1 MRNYMTKAKAC
12 QRAIWQNHWQVIQQ
26 VFISRFELTLYTGD
40 VILGP
45 TGPYLPGGGAMKL
58 FLSLVASLVVIL
70 TFWVSLGSAPSGA
83 SNGQSIFLPLL
94 WKAAWTEPVT
104 IVQRDGRQAVYWP
117 NLITTYYPPSYPR
130 PTPVPVIPAYLEVQ
144 NNTGQTISQV
154 RVEFQASD
162 SSGSVITQTV
172 TQGSALIDGLKPG
185 QRSPVVLYIPFP
197 GGDTAFQSAT
207 KNFTVLPDWSS
218 NQIAT
223 QEGLEISWNYPPYI
237 PPYYPSPTPTVPPTA
252 TPTAPAPP
260 SIVSALKGVSSARLV
275 ATSTAPVPP
284 NINGWVK
291 NTGSLPV
298 SNVSVVVTIRGN
310 DRASRLVLDATKVSL
325 LYYSSLAPGNSTSF
339 QVNFSRDYGALFGTV
354 EAVALRRLDIP
365 VILGVPSW

>member
-1 MRNYMTKAKAC
+1 
-12 QRAIWQNHWQVIQQ
+12 
-26 VFISRFELTLYTGD
+26 
-40 VILGP
+40 
-45 TGPYLPGGGAMKL
+45 MKL

-70 TFWVSLGSAPSGA
+70 TFWVFLGSAPSGA

-104 IVQRDGRQAVYWP
+104 IVQRDGRQAVFWP
-117 NLITTYYPPSYPR
+117 NLITPYYPPSYTR

-185 QRSPVVLYIPFP
+185 QRSPVVLYIAFP
-197 GGDTAFQSAT
+197 GGYSAFQSAT

-223 QEGLEISWNYPPYI
+223 QEGLELSWSYPGISFPTPYT
-237 PPYYPSPTPTVPPTA
+237 PYPTPTVPVA
-252 TPTAPAPP
+252 TP
-260 SIVSALKGVSSARLV
+260 
-275 ATSTAPVPP
+275 TAPVPP
-284 NINGWVK
+284 NIYGWIK
-291 NTGSLPV
+291 NTSAIPV
-298 SNVSVVVTIRGN
+298 SNISVVVTIRGN
-310 DRASRLVLDATKVSL
+310 DRASRLVLDATTYP
-325 LYYSSLAPGNSTSF
+325 LYYSSIAPG
-339 QVNFSRDYGALFGTV
+339 FSAEFRVYFTRDYGALFGTV

>member
-1 MRNYMTKAKAC
+1 M
-12 QRAIWQNHWQVIQQ
+12 
-26 VFISRFELTLYTGD
+26 
-40 VILGP
+40 
-45 TGPYLPGGGAMKL
+45 

-70 TFWVSLGSAPSGA
+70 TFWVFLGSAPSGA

-104 IVQRDGRQAVYWP
+104 IVQRDGRQAVFWP
-117 NLITTYYPPSYPR
+117 NFSTSSYPSYP
-130 PTPVPVIPAYLEVQ
+130 PYYTTPVPVIPAYLEVQ

-172 TQGSALIDGLKPG
+172 TRGSALIDGLKPG
-185 QRSPVVLYIPFP
+185 QRSPVILNIPFP
-197 GGDTAFQSAT
+197 GGNAAFQSAT
-207 KNFTVLPDWSS
+207 KNFTVLPDWTS
-218 NQIAT
+218 NELAT
-223 QEGLEISWNYPPYI
+223 QEGLEISWVYPYPPYN
-237 PPYYPSPTPTVPPTA
+237 PPYNPPDIPYPTPTAPPTA
-252 TPTAPAPP
+252 TPTAPGP
-260 SIVSALKGVSSARLV
+260 S
-275 ATSTAPVPP
+275 

-339 QVNFSRDYGALFGTV
+339 QVNFSREYGALFGTV

>member
-1 MRNYMTKAKAC
+1 
-12 QRAIWQNHWQVIQQ
+12 
-26 VFISRFELTLYTGD
+26 
-40 VILGP
+40 
-45 TGPYLPGGGAMKL
+45 MKL

-70 TFWVSLGSAPSGA
+70 TFWVFLGSAPSGA

-104 IVQRDGRQAVYWP
+104 IVQQDGRQAVFWP
-117 NLITTYYPPSYPR
+117 NFSAPSYPPYYTG
-130 PTPVPVIPAYLEVQ
+130 PTPIPVVPAYLEVQ

-172 TQGSALIDGLKPG
+172 TRGSALIDGLKPG
-185 QRSPVVLYIPFP
+185 QRSPVILNIPFP
-197 GGDTAFQSAT
+197 GGNAAFQSAT

-223 QEGLEISWNYPPYI
+223 QEGLEISWVYPYPPYNPPYI
-237 PPYYPSPTPTVPPTA
+237 PYPTPTVPPTA
-252 TPTAPAPP
+252 TPTAP
-260 SIVSALKGVSSARLV
+260 
-275 ATSTAPVPP
+275 VPP
-284 NINGWVK
+284 NIYGWVK
-291 NTGSLPV
+291 NTGTLPV

-310 DRASRLVLDATKVSL
+310 DQASRLVLDATKYGV
-325 LYYSSLAPGNSTSF
+325 YYSSLAPGNSASF